1 MVNRMVR
8 ALAAF
13 IIAAALVAGASCGP
27 GGLVTSR
34 PTTRTTATTP
44 ATTTANQ
51 SSTTNKTTAPVTTTA
66 TSRTITTT
74 AKPTSTSPF
83 DAAKYLQTFLASAN
97 RHCKFHYEAFVA
109 GQASAA
115 EVLDFET
122 WSKPGAVRMDQYRSG
137 VLDRTTLITPD
148 AAKVYFY
155 SSKNVTDAL
164 MPPAYYLDLWT
175 QDYAKVS
182 VSGGI
187 FSFAVNGFYKKSS
200 ATQGYYMTDVKYT
213 FSASGIMTQTYYGN
227 SSSGSKPSALNSV
240 VHTYSLVEYGAIPDC
255 LFAKPF

>member
-1 MVNRMVR
+1 MAQ
-8 ALAAF
+8 ALAAV
-13 IIAAALVAGASCGP
+13 IIAAALVASASCGP
-27 GGLVTSR
+27 GGLVTSK
-34 PTTRTTATTP
+34 PTTRTTVTKPITTIS
-44 ATTTANQ
+44 NE
-51 SSTTNKTTAPVTTTA
+51 SSTTAKTTASVTNTAASKTTT
-66 TSRTITTT
+66 TLKT
-74 AKPTSTSPF
+74 TSTPPF
-83 DAAKYLQTFLASAN
+83 DAAKYLQTFLTAAN
-97 RHCKFHYEAFVA
+97 RHCRFHYEAFVA

-137 VLDRTTLITPD
+137 ILDRTTLITPD

-155 SSKNVTDAL
+155 SSKNITDAL

-182 VSGGI
+182 VSSGV
-187 FSFAVNGFYKKSS
+187 FSFAVNSFYKKSS

-227 SSSGSKPSALNSV
+227 SSSGSKPLALNSV
-240 VHTYSLVEYGAIPDC
+240 VHTYSLVEYSTFPDSV
-255 LFAKPF
+255 FAKPF